1 MHRYTPANDGGPSQ
15 TIVLLEPLHTSLEG
29 IYETTL
35 LILQSYALA
44 GLPDSSDSQLGPLVV
59 LFQRQLT
66 LSVLT
71 EPLRSL
77 VVTHMLRM

>member
-1 MHRYTPANDGGPSQ
+1 MHRYTPAKDGGPFQ
-15 TIVLLEPLHTSLEG
+15 TIVLLEPLHTFLED

-44 GLPDSSDSQLGPLVV
+44 GLPDSSGLQLGPLVV
-59 LFQRQLT
+59 PFQRQLT

-71 EPLRSL
+71 ESLRSL
-77 VVTHMLRM
+77 IVTHMLRM